1 MNGGEN
7 EGEIQ
12 RLNKRESERERER
25 DCDRE
30 KGAKKCERGKSNDRY
45 ILRKTD
51 E

>member
-25 DCDRE
+25 ERE
-30 KGAKKCERGKSNDRY
+30 IVIEKRGLKSVREGNQM
-45 ILRKTD
+45 TD
-51 E
+51 IF

>member
-12 RLNKRESERERER
+12 RLNKRESERER